1 MKRVFALRYVW
12 IIGLFAFALVSCKK
26 ELRQQQR
33 AFKVTTDTWY
43 RVSPTQPQPLTIGGV
58 NYLGILHF
66 PGGGTGNATH
76 LGKCITYFN
85 QLAYIQ
91 PPGDA
96 ILGSVAAPLVDIPS
110 YPVAGDFTELA
121 SAISSLGI
129 PETVNGHVINHVIY
143 NKKGE
148 AIFTTAIAGG
158 GSTFPVSATKIGFN
172 GKGLILG
179 GTGKFVHATGEFAFD
194 GYFNPTDPSDAA
206 YNADGWID
214 Y

>member
-1 MKRVFALRYVW
+1 M
-12 IIGLFAFALVSCKK
+12 IGLFALALASCKK
-26 ELRQQQR
+26 EDRQQQR
-33 AFKVTTDTWY
+33 AFKVSTDTWY
-43 RVSPTQPQPLTIGGV
+43 RISPTGPQPLNIGGV
-58 NYLGILHF
+58 DYLGILHF

-91 PPGDA
+91 PPGEA
-96 ILGSVAAPLVDIPS
+96 ILGSVAAPLVDVPF
-110 YPVAGDFTELA
+110 YPVGGDFTELA
-121 SAISSLGI
+121 SAISALGI
-129 PETVNGHVINHVIY
+129 PEIVNGHIINQVIY

-148 AIFTTAIAGG
+148 AIFTTALAGG
-158 GSTFPVSATKIGFN
+158 GSTFPISATKIGFN

-194 GYFNPTDPSDAA
+194 GYFNPTNPSDAA